1 MKKQTVVHT
10 PTKDLGESIDFYK
23 RLEFEMLSE
32 KDPTVFTDGKALVE
46 INPIRHARAGIKMY
60 AEDWS
65 ENLPSPDE
73 VGKILETDD
82 GYLLCDPNGV
92 RVYLANGAFEVDYQA
107 KPESFGLTGNYAGL
121 SIEAH
126 DIDKTAKF
134 WAALGF
140 VHKDG
145 DLAQGWASYSNGSG
159 MDISLMKPLMCP
171 HLFFNPGLT
180 YFNSGKNLTNIGK
193 LREAGI
199 EFAEEITQ
207 FNTDGVADNV
217 IIRDPG
223 GYGFFIFND

>member
-10 PTKDLGESIDFYK
+10 PTKNLDESIDFYG
-23 RLEFEMLSE
+23 RLEFEMVSE

-46 INPIRHARAGIKMY
+46 INPDRHARAGIKVY

-65 ENLPSPDE
+65 EE
-73 VGKILETDD
+73 VSAMKNAGEVLVIKD
-82 GYLLCDPNGV
+82 GFLFCDPNGV
-92 RVYLANGAFEVDYQA
+92 RVYLINGAPGYEYET

-126 DIDKTAKF
+126 DIEKTAKF
-134 WAALGF
+134 WDAIGF
-140 VHKDG
+140 ENSGG
-145 DLAQGWASYSNGSG
+145 DLAQGWATYSNGST

-171 HLFFNPGLT
+171 HLFINPGMT
-180 YFNSGKNLTNIGK
+180 YFNGGKNLTNIGK
-193 LREAGI
+193 MREAGI
-199 EFAEEITQ
+199 EFAEEITH
-207 FNTDGVADNV
+207 FNTDGVVDNV